1 MNQVGFWAVG
11 VKQSDGLSELNA
23 FELVMGKG
31 YKHSCVECRSFTGE
45 TGSLFL

>member
-11 VKQSDGLSELNA
+11 VKQSDGFSELNA
-23 FELVMGKG
+23 FEFVMGKG
-31 YKHSCVECRSFTGE
+31 YKHSHVECHCFTLE